1 MKRSLINYV
10 KKSKADKI
18 FYFIFFTLSLVGKA
32 VMVKYV

>member
-18 FYFIFFTLSLVGKA
+18 FYFFFTLSLVGKA